1 MAKDDSVRKRRR
13 VDAAGTSRTTEETT
27 GAVVFD
33 DEAMKRHM
41 LSLMQQPVNGTAQHT
56 DSEDDGE
63 EEQESDES
71 DDGSED
77 GSAGSVVEEADSDS
91 EEQGDR
97 GKQVEADLNSDDEDQ
112 DETAR
117 ALLQGRGTTKSEPE
131 EEAASRISRIP
142 TNRNTTAA
150 PKKPILKTTFE
161 GLGLSP
167 QLIRTLAG
175 ISIRKPTE
183 IQSACF
189 EHILNGKS
197 FKKLLQGA
205 LTQLWTS
212 PGRDCIGGA
221 KTGSGKTMAFALP
234 ILQRIA
240 KDPFGI
246 FAVVL
251 TPTRYVRFQVF

>member
-1 MAKDDSVRKRRR
+1 MPKDDSARKRRR
-13 VDAAGTSRTTEETT
+13 VDAAGTSQTTEETT

-41 LSLMQQPVNGTAQHT
+41 LSLMQQPANGKSQRT

-63 EEQESDES
+63 EEQESDDS

-77 GSAGSVVEEADSDS
+77 GSADSVDEEADSIS
-91 EEQGDR
+91 EGGPEEAKR
-97 GKQVEADLNSDDEDQ
+97 VEEELNSDDEDQ

-117 ALLQGRGTTKSEPE
+117 ALLQGRGTTKSEPN

-189 EHILNGKS
+189 EHILNGKLPDS
-197 FKKLLQGA
+197 LYSST
-205 LTQLWTS
+205 LTH
-212 PGRDCIGGA
+212 
-221 KTGSGKTMAFALP
+221 
-234 ILQRIA
+234 
-240 KDPFGI
+240 
-246 FAVVL
+246 
-251 TPTRYVRFQVF
+251 